1 MRVESHR
8 VFRGPTDLWWSLF
21 QQHKESL
28 KHQVRE
34 PRTDGDVIQQALDVV
49 HHNAAELR
57 LVGIIK
63 HLEATNKPRQKGKTD
78 GEEAEGNQWTGQQE
92 QTGRIQSSL

>member
-1 MRVESHR
+1 MRGESSR

-34 PRTDGDVIQQALDVV
+34 TRTDGDVIQQALDVV
-49 HHNAAELR
+49 DHNAAELR

-63 HLEATNKPRQKGKTD
+63 HLEATNKPRQKGRQMEKRQREIS
-78 GEEAEGNQWTGQQE
+78 G
-92 QTGRIQSSL
+92 